1 MNVLITGTTSGIGAE
16 VFANLS
22 ANSDNKIVC
31 GNRTSADDLKLDM
44 SSQQSIVD
52 FVEKLRE
59 EKLREEKLREE
70 KLRGIKFDTIILN
83 AGTKATR
90 KRVVWNGKQLNLCR
104 VVNLL
109 ANEYLLTNMI
119 KRDMIDAN
127 AKIVFMTSVTH
138 WNAVDNPISETE
150 SGDDPD
156 DAAWANQ
163 QYPNTKM
170 GLFFLGKKMKKANP
184 GYDIILINPGMVA
197 TKIFGDKDADG
208 LIPSTIRYVREFL
221 SMTPKESA
229 DYIVESVT
237 SPCVDKSKDFRYF
250 TPYDS
255 HPFFGLCESTQ
266 MLQDVFG
273 RRLLRRLDRDT
284 DNFSS
289 RVFDERIAKNYEGY
303 LGS

>member
-1 MNVLITGTTSGIGAE
+1 MQIIINMNILITGTTSGIGAE
-16 VFANLS
+16 VFKNLDS
-22 ANSDNKIVC
+22 NSENTIVC
-31 GNRTSADDLKLDM
+31 GNRSTESDYKLDM

-52 FVEKLRE
+52 FTEKLRL
-59 EKLREEKLREE
+59 KDV
-70 KLRGIKFDTIILN
+70 KFDTIILN

-90 KRVVWNGKQLNLCR
+90 KRVVWNGKQLNMCR

-109 ANEYLLTNMI
+109 ANEYLLTNLAKHNMI
-119 KRDMIDAN
+119 QTN

-138 WNAVDNPISETE
+138 WNAQDNPIQTSV

-163 QYPNTKM
+163 QYPNTKL
-170 GLFFLGKKMKKANP
+170 GLFFLGKKMKKVNP
-184 GYDIILINPGMVA
+184 DYDIILINPGMVA

-208 LIPSTIRYVREFL
+208 LIPSTVRYVREFL

-229 DYIVESVT
+229 DYIVESLMT
-237 SPCVDKSKDFRYF
+237 PRVDNTKEFRYF

-255 HPFFGLCESTQ
+255 HPFFGLCEKTQ
-266 MLQDVFG
+266 MLQDLFG

-284 DNFSS
+284 DNFSG
-289 RVFDERIAKNYEGY
+289 RVFDERIAKNYENY
-303 LGS
+303 LSC

>member
-1 MNVLITGTTSGIGAE
+1 MNILITGTTSGIGAD
-16 VFANLS
+16 VYKNLVS
-22 ANSDNKIVC
+22 NSENHIVC
-31 GNRTSADDLKLDM
+31 GNRSSADSDLKLDM

-52 FVEKLRE
+52 FVEKLSF
-59 EKLREEKLREE
+59 
-70 KLRGIKFDTIILN
+70 IKFDTIILN

-90 KRVVWNGKQLNLCR
+90 KRVVWNGKQLNMCR

-109 ANEYLLTNMI
+109 ANEYLLNNLA
-119 KRDMIDAN
+119 KRDMIQKN
-127 AKIVFMTSVTH
+127 AKIVFITSITH
-138 WNAVDNPISETE
+138 WHAVDNPVLSTET
-150 SGDDPD
+150 GDDPD

-163 QYPNTKM
+163 QYPNTKL
-170 GLFFLGKKMKKANP
+170 GLFFLGKKMKRANP
-184 GYDIILINPGMVA
+184 DHDIILINPGMVA

-221 SMTPKESA
+221 SLTPKDSA
-229 DYIVESVT
+229 DYIVESIMT
-237 SPCVDKSKDFRYF
+237 PCQDKSKEFRYF

-255 HPFFGLCESTQ
+255 HPFFGLCEKTQ

-273 RRLLRRLDRDT
+273 RRLLRRLDSDT

-289 RVFDERIAKNYEGY
+289 RVFDERIAKNYENY

>member
-1 MNVLITGTTSGIGAE
+1 MNILITGTTSGIGADIYK
-16 VFANLS
+16 NLVS
-22 ANSDNKIVC
+22 NSDNTIVC
-31 GNRTSADDLKLDM
+31 GNRSTNDDLKLDM
-44 SSQQSIVD
+44 SSQQSIID
-52 FVEKLRE
+52 YLDCIQKKSFE
-59 EKLREEKLREE
+59 
-70 KLRGIKFDTIILN
+70 KFDTVIMN

-90 KRVVWNGKQLNLCR
+90 KRVIWNGKQLNMCR

-109 ANEYLLTNMI
+109 ANEYLLANLA
-119 KRDMIDAN
+119 KRDMLDVN
-127 AKIVFMTSVTH
+127 AKIVFITSVTH
-138 WNAVDNPISETE
+138 WTAVDNPIQTAE

-163 QYPNTKM
+163 QYPNTKL
-170 GLFFLGKKMKKANP
+170 GLFFLGKKTKKANP

-208 LIPSTIRYVREFL
+208 LIPSTVRYVREFL

-229 DYIVESVT
+229 DYIVESIMT
-237 SPCVDKSKDFRYF
+237 PCQDKSKEFRYF
-250 TPYDS
+250 TPYNS
-255 HPFFGLCESTQ
+255 PPLFGVCETTQ

-289 RVFDERIAKNYEGY
+289 RVFDERIAKNYENY

>member
-1 MNVLITGTTSGIGAE
+1 MNVLITGTTSGIGADIR
-16 VFANLS
+16 NLLT
-22 ANSDNKIVC
+22 SDSNNFIVC
-31 GNRTSADDLKLDM
+31 GNRGGDSEIKLDM

-52 FVEKLRE
+52 FVERHWEQNLK
-59 EKLREEKLREE
+59 
-70 KLRGIKFDTIILN
+70 GHKFDTIILN

-90 KRVVWNGKQLNLCR
+90 KRVVWNGKQLNMCR

-109 ANEYLLTNMI
+109 ANEYLLN
-119 KRDMIDAN
+119 KLAERDLIDSK
-127 AKIVFMTSVTH
+127 AKIVFITSVTH
-138 WNAVDNPISETE
+138 WNAVDNPIVKTET
-150 SGDDPD
+150 GDDPD
-156 DAAWANQ
+156 DADWANQ
-163 QYPNTKM
+163 QYPNTKL

-184 GYDIILINPGMVA
+184 DYDIILINPGMVA

-229 DYIVESVT
+229 EYIVESIM
-237 SPCVDKSKDFRYF
+237 SPCKDKTKDFRYF

-255 HPFFGLCESTQ
+255 HPFFGLCEKTQ

-289 RVFDERIAKNYEGY
+289 RVFDERVAKNYENY
-303 LGS
+303 LGI

>member
-1 MNVLITGTTSGIGAE
+1 MNILITGTTSGIGAE
-16 VFANLS
+16 VYRNLVADS
-22 ANSDNKIVC
+22 KNHIVC
-31 GNRTSADDLKLDM
+31 GNRSSADDCKLDM

-52 FVEKLRE
+52 FIENLNDV
-59 EKLREEKLREE
+59 
-70 KLRGIKFDTIILN
+70 KFDMIILN

-109 ANEYLLTNMI
+109 ANEYLLTNLA

-127 AKIVFMTSVTH
+127 AKIVFVTSITH
-138 WNAVDNPISETE
+138 WSAQDNPIIHTE

-163 QYPNTKM
+163 QYPNTKL
-170 GLFFLGKKMKKANP
+170 GLFFLGKKMKRANP
-184 GYDIILINPGMVA
+184 GHDIILINPGLVS

-208 LIPSTIRYVREFL
+208 LIPSTVRYIREFL

-229 DYIVESVT
+229 DYIVESIMT
-237 SPCVDKSKDFRYF
+237 PCQEKSKEFRYF
-250 TPYDS
+250 TPYNS
-255 HPFFGLCESTQ
+255 HPLFGVCQSTQ
-266 MLQDVFG
+266 ILQDVFG
-273 RRLLRRLDRDT
+273 RRLLRRLDSDT

-289 RVFDERIAKNYEGY
+289 RVFDERIAKNYENY